1 MGTLYGKA
9 AVQTA
14 QVALAPRD
22 MRAVKK
28 FQNDQRAVARGA
40 ERVAQLR
47 ERQRFVRGKMRENGG
62 ADGFIGRAAQ
72 IHALRNGDKFT
83 TGRQALKDLPRLGAV
98 LRQKAGQNALR
109 RFQRDR
115 LGGRPLQ
122 QHIAQQEL
130 TFGKTHCKA
139 RERPAPA
146 AAPQLSLPFQ
156 QGKERIGSRTS
167 LQVFGKPLAV
177 SAEAAAISATV
188 AACEVMSR
196 QKIGVL
202 LAFERNVSLEE
213 YFKTGTVVD
222 ARVSEQLLRNLF
234 FPKAALH
241 DGAAII
247 RGGRVAAAGC
257 VMPLSENTHLS
268 ADLGTRH
275 RAGVGTSEASDAV
288 VVIVSEETGTI
299 SVAIGGMLKR
309 HLAPQTL
316 EKLLQNELLPKEDER
331 DHNLLARLKNEL
343 NKRVGKHEGQ

>member
-1 MGTLYGKA
+1 MSAVENFFQCLFYSIPQISITDILDILVVSFLIYKLLRLLQSTNA
-9 AVQTA
+9 A
-14 QVALAPRD
+14 R
-22 MRAVKK
+22 
-28 FQNDQRAVARGA
+28 
-40 ERVAQLR
+40 
-47 ERQRFVRGKMRENGG
+47 
-62 ADGFIGRAAQ
+62 
-72 IHALRNGDKFT
+72 ALRSIL
-83 TGRQALKDLPRLGAV
+83 ALLLLTWLTDLLHMYALHWV
-98 LRQKAGQNALR
+98 LSKILEVGVIALVIVFQPELR
-109 RFQRDR
+109 RA
-115 LGGRPLQ
+115 L
-122 QHIAQQEL
+122 
-130 TFGKTHCKA
+130 
-139 RERPAPA
+139 
-146 AAPQLSLPFQ
+146 
-156 QGKERIGSRTS
+156 ERIGSRTS
-167 LQVFGKPLAV
+167 LPVFGKPLSV
-177 SAEAAAISATV
+177 STEAAAISATV

-213 YFKTGTVVD
+213 YFKTGTIVD

-331 DHNLLARLKNEL
+331 DRNLLKRLRNEL
-343 NKRVGKHEGQ
+343 SRRMGKHEGQ

>member
-1 MGTLYGKA
+1 MSAVENFFQSLFYSIPSITITDILDILVVAFLVYKLLRLLQSTNA
-9 AVQTA
+9 A
-14 QVALAPRD
+14 R
-22 MRAVKK
+22 
-28 FQNDQRAVARGA
+28 
-40 ERVAQLR
+40 
-47 ERQRFVRGKMRENGG
+47 
-62 ADGFIGRAAQ
+62 
-72 IHALRNGDKFT
+72 ALRSILALLVFT
-83 TGRQALKDLPRLGAV
+83 WVTELLHMYALHWILSRILEVGLIALVIVFQPE
-98 LRQKAGQNALR
+98 LR
-109 RFQRDR
+109 RA
-115 LGGRPLQ
+115 L
-122 QHIAQQEL
+122 
-130 TFGKTHCKA
+130 
-139 RERPAPA
+139 
-146 AAPQLSLPFQ
+146 
-156 QGKERIGSRTS
+156 ERIGSRTS

-188 AACEVMSR
+188 AACEVRSR

-213 YFKTGTVVD
+213 YFKTGTIVD

-331 DHNLLARLKNEL
+331 DRNLLTRLKNEL
-343 NKRVGKHEGQ
+343 SRRAGRHEGQ

>member
-1 MGTLYGKA
+1 MSAVENFFQSLFYSIPSITITDILDILVVAFLVYKLLRLLQSTNA
-9 AVQTA
+9 A
-14 QVALAPRD
+14 R
-22 MRAVKK
+22 
-28 FQNDQRAVARGA
+28 
-40 ERVAQLR
+40 
-47 ERQRFVRGKMRENGG
+47 
-62 ADGFIGRAAQ
+62 
-72 IHALRNGDKFT
+72 ALRSILALLVFT
-83 TGRQALKDLPRLGAV
+83 WVTELLHMYALHWILSRILEVGLIALVIVFQPE
-98 LRQKAGQNALR
+98 LR
-109 RFQRDR
+109 RA
-115 LGGRPLQ
+115 L
-122 QHIAQQEL
+122 
-130 TFGKTHCKA
+130 
-139 RERPAPA
+139 
-146 AAPQLSLPFQ
+146 
-156 QGKERIGSRTS
+156 ERIGSRTS

-213 YFKTGTVVD
+213 YFKTGTIVD

-316 EKLLQNELLPKEDER
+316 EKLLSNELMTNDDAKR
-331 DHNLLARLKNEL
+331 SLLDRLRARIAKAGNYE
-343 NKRVGKHEGQ
+343 KK

>member
-1 MGTLYGKA
+1 MSAVENFFQSLFYSIPQISITDILDILVVSFLIYKLLRLLQSTNA
-9 AVQTA
+9 A
-14 QVALAPRD
+14 R
-22 MRAVKK
+22 
-28 FQNDQRAVARGA
+28 
-40 ERVAQLR
+40 
-47 ERQRFVRGKMRENGG
+47 
-62 ADGFIGRAAQ
+62 
-72 IHALRNGDKFT
+72 ALRSIL
-83 TGRQALKDLPRLGAV
+83 ALLLLTWLTDLLHMYALHWV
-98 LRQKAGQNALR
+98 LSKILEVGVIALVIVFQPELR
-109 RFQRDR
+109 RA
-115 LGGRPLQ
+115 L
-122 QHIAQQEL
+122 
-130 TFGKTHCKA
+130 
-139 RERPAPA
+139 
-146 AAPQLSLPFQ
+146 
-156 QGKERIGSRTS
+156 ERIGSRTS
-167 LQVFGKPLAV
+167 LPVFGKPLAV

-213 YFKTGTVVD
+213 YFKTGTIVD

-331 DHNLLARLKNEL
+331 DRNLLKRLRNEL
-343 NKRVGKHEGQ
+343 SRRMGKHEGQ